1 MNKNGNGK
9 IGVQERREIAKL
21 ISAEYGRLIDIVQQE
36 IKFTEG
42 EILEVAQKKFG
53 IAIVNQKIKQL
64 EEQIQLLEKK
74 KEELGFTKYDV
85 FRTTWDKN
93 ETIIDRDTPAGRF
106 YYLKVKRTADVQ
118 GLHQQRD
125 KQLKDI
131 WLTDNREV
139 IKKLASVSPKV
150 NTKELVVI

>member
-1 MNKNGNGK
+1 MKNGNNK
-9 IGVQERREIAKL
+9 IGVQERREITKL

-53 IAIVNQKIKQL
+53 IAIFNQKIKQL
-64 EEQIQLLEKK
+64 QEQISLLEEKK
-74 KEELGFTKYDV
+74 KELGFDRYDKLL
-85 FRTTWDKN
+85 TAWDK
-93 ETIIDRDTPAGRF
+93 TGTKIDRNTPAGRF

-118 GLHQQRD
+118 ALHQQRD

-131 WLTDNREV
+131 WLTDDRIA
-139 IKKLASVSPKV
+139 IKQLASVSPKV
-150 NTKELVVI
+150 NTKELAIV